1 MASSYELFIWPHQ
14 RAIQKKK
21 KTLKMVMSLLLHV
34 FPSHICL
41 IPRYFGKVECL
52 GLFVRLSRRDL
63 DRGGVVLFTFWNF
76 QIQSEVAQSCTTLC
90 DPMDCSPPGSSIHG
104 MFQARVLEWV
114 AISFS
119 RGSSRPGDQTP
130 VFRITGRCFTI

>member
-1 MASSYELFIWPHQ
+1 
-14 RAIQKKK
+14 
-21 KTLKMVMSLLLHV
+21 MSLLLHV

-104 MFQARVLEWV
+104 MF
-114 AISFS
+114 
-119 RGSSRPGDQTP
+119 
-130 VFRITGRCFTI
+130 

>member
-1 MASSYELFIWPHQ
+1 
-14 RAIQKKK
+14 
-21 KTLKMVMSLLLHV
+21 MVMSLLLHV

-90 DPMDCSPPGSSIHG
+90 D
-104 MFQARVLEWV
+104 LN
-114 AISFS
+114 FS
-119 RGSSRPGDQTP
+119 HLPTTSYRQGVECPL
-130 VFRITGRCFTI
+130 RI